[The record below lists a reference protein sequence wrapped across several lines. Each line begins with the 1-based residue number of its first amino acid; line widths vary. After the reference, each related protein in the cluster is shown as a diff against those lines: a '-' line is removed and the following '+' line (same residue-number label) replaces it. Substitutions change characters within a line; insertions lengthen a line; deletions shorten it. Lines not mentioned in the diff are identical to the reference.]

1 MAEVCSPELLKRSM
15 FAALQLLHSLIVGS
29 VVCMRSCIHTSGVLL
44 PSYSEESTIRLAG
57 ERFGKGVCYVGW
69 LRLQMK
75 QVLSGQVWKMRA
87 VESGA
92 KWWGSWMLSSR
103 AALLFGS
110 HQGLLGR
117 MSQSLG
123 RANAVLVE
131 LKHCLWSLN
140 MSSCVSDGS

>member
-1 MAEVCSPELLKRSM
+1 
-15 FAALQLLHSLIVGS
+15 
-29 VVCMRSCIHTSGVLL
+29 
-44 PSYSEESTIRLAG
+44 
-57 ERFGKGVCYVGW
+57 
-69 LRLQMK
+69 
-75 QVLSGQVWKMRA
+75 
-87 VESGA
+87 
-92 KWWGSWMLSSR
+92 MLSSR

-140 MSSCVSDGS
+140 MSCCVSDGS